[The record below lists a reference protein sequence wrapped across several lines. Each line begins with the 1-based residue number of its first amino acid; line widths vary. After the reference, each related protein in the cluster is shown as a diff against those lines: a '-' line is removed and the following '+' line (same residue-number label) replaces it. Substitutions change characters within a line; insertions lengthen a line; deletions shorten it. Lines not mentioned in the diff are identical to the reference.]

1 MWVPIPSKKGRKRPN
16 NKGKVCPPN
25 KVVGSAIVVR
35 YNYKRRVSHHNVNH
49 IIINSNAF
57 KTINHVYSGY
67 GAMRTVIKI
76 FGVGFRALVS
86 WIRYY
91 SYNGSDT
98 RCGAVSCVAVCCGTV
113 RCYRMAARCI
123 TPALNVTNEWK
134 NTRLCSEEAVNITKA
149 VLIYKPTCRKRVGM
163 YYSHSWLF
171 LSVVSAPCLPLGTYY
186 ITTVIIMIVVVE
198 LYWKP
203 FSVTSYIAF
212 HKQTRNGNYSY
223 STSWGSQ
230 LCSRTYPGQIVARLL
245 LHTVYCFHH
254 QTSELADR
262 KRWFTVDHCFFQQV
276 PHTNLS
282 LNQCKMTRKEQVNKQ
297 VSYLN
302 PDIRS

>member
-1 MWVPIPSKKGRKRPN
+1 MIHG
-16 NKGKVCPPN
+16 
-25 KVVGSAIVVR
+25 AVR
-35 YNYKRRVSHHNVNH
+35 YL
-49 IIINSNAF
+49 
-57 KTINHVYSGY
+57 
-67 GAMRTVIKI
+67 
-76 FGVGFRALVS
+76 AL
-86 WIRYY
+86 R
-91 SYNGSDT
+91 
-98 RCGAVSCVAVCCGTV
+98 CVAVRWDATAWQ
-113 RCYRMAARCI
+113 RDALRLLRMWRM
-123 TPALNVTNEWK
+123 NEK
-134 NTRLCSEEAVNITKA
+134 THDCVPKKFSEEAVNITKA